1 MNWDALDFAVFV
13 ALLLAVGVAY
23 KIATRMAASNTYRFG
38 IGLALA
44 ASFILVWVNGA
55 VGIIGSEDNDANM
68 LFLGVLA
75 IGVIGALL
83 VRFKPRGMARA
94 LTATAIAQVAVAVLA
109 LAAGWGASGPA
120 WPMDVLLLT
129 AFFVAMWLGSALLFR
144 RAASDGGPA

>member
-1 MNWDALDFAVFV
+1 MH
-13 ALLLAVGVAY
+13 
-23 KIATRMAASNTYRFG
+23 
-38 IGLALA
+38 
-44 ASFILVWVNGA
+44 
-55 VGIIGSEDNDANM
+55 
-68 LFLGVLA
+68 
-75 IGVIGALL
+75 GVIGAML
-83 VRFKPRGMARA
+83 VRFKPQGMARA